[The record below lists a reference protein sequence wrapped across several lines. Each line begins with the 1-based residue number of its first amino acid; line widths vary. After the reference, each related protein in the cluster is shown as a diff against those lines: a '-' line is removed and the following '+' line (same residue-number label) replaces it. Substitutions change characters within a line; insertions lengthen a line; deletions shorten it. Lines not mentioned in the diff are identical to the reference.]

1 MKRPNQFTFA
11 KFPSV
16 GMQRS
21 AFDMP
26 FTYKTTLDAGYL
38 VPCFQPIEILPGDT
52 LNLRLSSF
60 SRLATLI
67 APYMDNLFMD
77 YFFFFVPNRLVWDDW
92 EEFICADINGPTGT
106 IPQIKTGAAGSFAVG
121 SLADYFG
128 LPTGVNNLSVSA
140 LPFRCY
146 NLIFNEWFKREDLVT
161 DSVINTGST
170 DEDWSDGDYVLR
182 RRSKRPDYF
191 VSSNLWPQKGPG
203 VELPLGDSAPVVGNG
218 NALGLTDGTNN
229 YGLRSVYSNATGS
242 VYGGS
247 SAMVGKAVG
256 TSSTSGDATANL
268 ATGVSNDPSKSGLIA
283 DLSQATAATINS
295 LRQAFQIQRLFERD
309 ALAGNGRYVEV
320 LRSHFNVVSPDAR
333 LQRPEYLG
341 GGHIPINV
349 HTVVQNSSTDSTSPQ
364 GNLAGFGVG
373 AAVDVGF
380 TKSFVEHG
388 YVIGLMCV
396 RGEQTYQYGIDRQWS
411 RKGRFDF
418 YWPVLAHLGE
428 QAVLNKEIYAQGESV
443 VDSDGNIVDDQPF
456 GYQERWAELR
466 YGASKI
472 TGKLRSSAAG
482 SLDVW
487 HLAQK
492 WTSLPVLGET
502 FIGENPPIDRV
513 IAVQNEPQFIYDS
526 VIRARFVRP
535 LPMYSVPG
543 LVDHF

>member
-256 TSSTSGDATANL
+256 TSSTSGDAISNL

-349 HTVVQNSSTDSTSPQ
+349 HTVVQNSSTDSTS
-364 GNLAGFGVG
+364 
-373 AAVDVGF
+373 
-380 TKSFVEHG
+380 
-388 YVIGLMCV
+388 
-396 RGEQTYQYGIDRQWS
+396 
-411 RKGRFDF
+411 
-418 YWPVLAHLGE
+418 
-428 QAVLNKEIYAQGESV
+428 
-443 VDSDGNIVDDQPF
+443 DQ
-456 GYQERWAELR
+456 LH
-466 YGASKI
+466 I
-472 TGKLRSSAAG
+472 
-482 SLDVW
+482 
-487 HLAQK
+487 H
-492 WTSLPVLGET
+492 
-502 FIGENPPIDRV
+502 
-513 IAVQNEPQFIYDS
+513 VQRTI
-526 VIRARFVRP
+526 
-535 LPMYSVPG
+535 L
-543 LVDHF
+543 

>member
-1 MKRPNQFTFA
+1 MMKRPNQFTFA
-11 KFPSV
+11 RFPSV

-52 LNLRLSSF
+52 LNLRLTSF
-60 SRLATLI
+60 SRLATLV

-92 EEFICADINGPTGT
+92 EEFICADVNGPTGT

-161 DSVINTGST
+161 DAVVNTGSS
-170 DEDWSDGDYVLR
+170 DEDWSDDEYVLR

-191 VSSNLWPQKGPG
+191 VSSSLWPQKGPG
-203 VELPLGDSAPVVGNG
+203 VELPLGGEAPVVGTG
-218 NALGLTDGTNN
+218 KALGLIPAAKTDSANAYN
-229 YGLRSVYSNATGS
+229 LYSNATLPFPATTGAYSFTAANSTAVPTTS
-242 VYGGS
+242 V
-247 SAMVGKAVG
+247 V
-256 TSSTSGDATANL
+256 
-268 ATGVSNDPSKSGLIA
+268 GVSKDPSLSGLMA
-283 DLSQATAATINS
+283 DLSAASAATINS

-349 HTVVQNSSTDSTSPQ
+349 HTVVQNSSSDSTSPQ

-373 AAVDVGF
+373 AASDVGF

-388 YVIGLMCV
+388 FVIGLMCV
-396 RGEQTYQYGIDRQWS
+396 RGEQTYQYGIDRSWS

-428 QAVLNKEIYAQGESV
+428 QAVLNKEIFAQGESV
-443 VDSDGNIVDDQPF
+443 VDADGNKVDDQPF
-456 GYQERWAELR
+456 GYQERWAEYR

-472 TGKLRSSAAG
+472 TGKLRSSASG

-502 FIGENPPIDRV
+502 FVQEDPPVDRV
-513 IAVQNEPQFIYDS
+513 IAVQDEPQFIYDS

-535 LPMYSVPG
+535 LPLYSVPG

>member
-1 MKRPNQFTFA
+1 MKRSSQFTFA

-52 LNLRLSSF
+52 LNLRLTSF

-67 APYMDNLFMD
+67 TPYMDNLFMD

-92 EEFICADINGPTGT
+92 EEFICADVNGPTGT

-161 DSVINTGST
+161 DSVVNTGSS
-170 DEDWSDGDYVLR
+170 DEAWSDGDYVLR
-182 RRSKRPDYF
+182 RRCKRPDYF

-203 VELPLGDSAPVVGNG
+203 VELPLGDSAPVIGNG
-218 NALGLTDGTNN
+218 TTLGLTDGTNN
-229 YGLRSVYSNATGS
+229 GGISASNVNTNFAGTYQGIFGS
-242 VYGGS
+242 PVGS
-247 SAMVGKAVG
+247 SVSGSPFAAKSVGV
-256 TSSTSGDATANL
+256 TS
-268 ATGVSNDPSKSGLIA
+268 DPSKSGLVA

-320 LRSHFNVVSPDAR
+320 LRSHFHVVSPDAR

-373 AAVDVGF
+373 AASGVGF

-396 RGEQTYQYGIDRQWS
+396 RGEQTYQYGIDRMWS
-411 RKGRFDF
+411 RQGRFDF

-428 QAVLNKEIYAQGESV
+428 QAILNKEIFAQGASV
-443 VDSDGNIVDDQPF
+443 TDSDGQIVDDQPF
-456 GYQERWAELR
+456 AYQERWAEYR

-492 WTSLPVLGET
+492 WTSLPVLGEA
-502 FIGENPPIDRV
+502 FVQENPPVDRV

>member
-26 FTYKTTLDAGYL
+26 FTYKTTLDAGFL

-52 LNLRLSSF
+52 LNLRLTSF

-67 APYMDNLFMD
+67 TPYMDNLFMD

-92 EEFICADINGPTGT
+92 EEFICADVNGPTGT
-106 IPQIKTGAAGSFAVG
+106 VPQVQTGAGGSFAVG

-161 DSVINTGST
+161 DAVINTGSS
-170 DEDWSDGDYVLR
+170 DESWSDGDYVLR
-182 RRSKRPDYF
+182 RRCKRPDYF
-191 VSSNLWPQKGPG
+191 VSANLWPQKGPG
-203 VELPLGDSAPVVGNG
+203 VELPIGDSVPIVADGAFTLQ
-218 NALGLTDGTNN
+218 NAAGTESRTLRGSDGQYAYFDSALASSETNLK
-229 YGLRSVYSNATGS
+229 Y
-242 VYGGS
+242 
-247 SAMVGKAVG
+247 
-256 TSSTSGDATANL
+256 
-268 ATGVSNDPSKSGLIA
+268 KSGLKA

-349 HTVVQNSSTDSTSPQ
+349 HTVVQNSSTDATSPQ

-373 AAVDVGF
+373 AASDVGF

-428 QAVLNKEIYAQGESV
+428 QTILNKEIYAQGDSV
-443 VDSDGNIVDDQPF
+443 VDSDGNVVDDLPF
-456 GYQERWAELR
+456 AYQERWAELR

-472 TGKLRSSAAG
+472 TGKLRSAASG

-502 FIGENPPIDRV
+502 FVQEDPPVARV

>member
-1 MKRPNQFTFA
+1 MKRPSQHTFA
-11 KFPSV
+11 RFPSV

-52 LNLRLSSF
+52 LNLRLTSF

-67 APYMDNLFMD
+67 TPYMDNLFMD

-92 EEFICADINGPTGT
+92 EEFICADINGPQGLV
-106 IPQIKTGAAGSFAVG
+106 PQVQVGANDSFAVG

-128 LPTGVNNLSVSA
+128 LPTGVANLSVSA
-140 LPFRCY
+140 LPFRAY
-146 NLIFNEWFKREDLVT
+146 NLIFNEWFRREDLMASAVEN
-161 DSVINTGST
+161 SGSS
-170 DEDWSDGDYVLR
+170 DETWSDGDYVVR
-182 RRSKRPDYF
+182 RRCKRPDYF

-203 VELPLGDSAPVVGNG
+203 VELPLGDTAPVIGNG
-218 NALGLTDGTNN
+218 KALTFANVGSTVTESGVPLTVGASGLSYSGTAVSAIRQPLGFETD
-229 YGLRSVYSNATGS
+229 A
-242 VYGGS
+242 
-247 SAMVGKAVG
+247 
-256 TSSTSGDATANL
+256 D
-268 ATGVSNDPSKSGLIA
+268 KSGLVA
-283 DLSQATAATINS
+283 DLSEATAATINS

-373 AAVDVGF
+373 AASGVGF

-428 QAVLNKEIYAQGESV
+428 QAILNKEIYAQGSGV
-443 VDSDGNIVDDQPF
+443 LDTDGNIVDDLPF
-456 GYQERWAELR
+456 AYQERWAELR

-472 TGKLRSSAAG
+472 TGKLRSAASG

-502 FIGENPPIDRV
+502 FVQEDPPVARV

>member
-1 MKRPNQFTFA
+1 MKRPNYHTFA
-11 KFPSV
+11 QFPSV

-21 AFDMP
+21 AFDQS

-52 LNLRLSSF
+52 LNLRLTSF
-60 SRLATLI
+60 SRLATLVT
-67 APYMDNLFMD
+67 PYMDNLYMD

-92 EEFICADINGPTGT
+92 EEFICADVNGPQGL
-106 IPQIKTGAAGSFAVG
+106 IPQLKTGSSGSFAVG

-128 LPTGVNNLSVSA
+128 LPTGVNNLSVSV
-140 LPFRCY
+140 LPFRAY
-146 NLIFNEWFKREDLVT
+146 NLIFNEWFKRESLVT
-161 DSVINTGST
+161 DAVINTGST
-170 DEDWSDGDYVLR
+170 DETWSDGDYVLR

-191 VSSNLWPQKGPG
+191 VSAALWPQKGPG
-203 VELPLGDSAPVVGNG
+203 VELPLGGEAPVRGNG
-218 NALGLTDGTNN
+218 KGLGLTDGTVTGDLMTPNAVTN
-229 YGLRSVYSNATGS
+229 SLVGNSLGQSLGASNTYRAASGL
-242 VYGGS
+242 
-247 SAMVGKAVG
+247 
-256 TSSTSGDATANL
+256 TSKSL
-268 ATGVSNDPSKSGLIA
+268 GVVTDPDKSGLVA

-341 GGHIPINV
+341 GGHLAVNV
-349 HTVVQNSSTDSTSPQ
+349 HTVAQTSGTSNTSPQ
-364 GNLAGFGVG
+364 ANLAGFGVG
-373 AAVDVGF
+373 AASGVGF

-388 YVIGLMCV
+388 YVIGLMSV
-396 RGEQTYQYGIDRQWS
+396 RGEQTYQYGIDRMSS

-428 QAVLNKEIYAQGESV
+428 QAVLNKEIYAQGDSV
-443 VDSDGNIVDDQPF
+443 LDTDGNIVDGQPF
-456 GYQERWAELR
+456 GYQERWAEYR

-472 TGKLRSSAAG
+472 TGKLRSSASG

-492 WTSLPVLGET
+492 WTQLPVLGET
-502 FIGENPPIDRV
+502 FVQEDPPVNRV

-526 VIRARFVRP
+526 VVRARFVRP

-543 LVDHF
+543 LVDHFYF

>member
-1 MKRPNQFTFA
+1 MKRPNQYSFA
-11 KFPSV
+11 RFPSV

-52 LNLRLSSF
+52 LNLRLTSF
-60 SRLATLI
+60 TRLATLI
-67 APYMDNLFMD
+67 TPYMDNLYMD

-92 EEFICADINGPTGT
+92 EEFICADVNGPSGT
-106 IPQIKTGAAGSFAVG
+106 IPQVKTGSSGSFAVG

-140 LPFRCY
+140 LPFRAY
-146 NLIFNEWFKREDLVT
+146 NLIFNEWFKREDLMT
-161 DSVINTGST
+161 DAVINTGSS
-170 DEDWSDGDYVLR
+170 DETWSDGNYVLR

-191 VSSNLWPQKGPG
+191 VSAALWPQKGPG
-203 VELPLGDSAPVVGNG
+203 VELPIGDTAPVVGSG
-218 NALGLTDGTNN
+218 LLGLKELAVPSGTVNTGN
-229 YGLRSVYSNATGS
+229 RILYNSSGTHTLAGGVPAAATITTG
-242 VYGGS
+242 
-247 SAMVGKAVG
+247 VGVG
-256 TSSTSGDATANL
+256 VDPDAT
-268 ATGVSNDPSKSGLIA
+268 KSGLVA

-341 GGHIPINV
+341 GGHLAVNV
-349 HTVVQNSSTDSTSPQ
+349 HTVAQTSDTSSTSPQ
-364 GNLAGFGVG
+364 GNLAGVGVG
-373 AAVDVGF
+373 SAIDVGF

-428 QAVLNKEIYAQGESV
+428 QAVLNKEIFAQGDSV

-466 YGASKI
+466 YGSSKI
-472 TGKLRSSAAG
+472 TGKLRSAASG

-502 FIGENPPIDRV
+502 FVQEDPPVNRV

-526 VIRARFVRP
+526 VVRARFVRP